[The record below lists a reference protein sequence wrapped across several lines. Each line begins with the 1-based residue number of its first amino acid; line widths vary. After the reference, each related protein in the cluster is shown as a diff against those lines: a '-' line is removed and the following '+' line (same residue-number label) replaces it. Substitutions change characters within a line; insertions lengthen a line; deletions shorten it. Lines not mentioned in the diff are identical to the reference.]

1 MAVIAPQTDVY
12 LLKVPLEID
21 NTNQLTFANA
31 TSQYNYFSSLPKL
44 SFDNFTYQRKDGF
57 IRIPALIDDIIQ
69 YNYVMYRNEG
79 FSNKWFYA
87 YIDKMEYMSNNMTAV
102 SITTDVWQTW
112 QFDLTYKRTFVERE
126 HVNDDTVGVNTVPE
140 DLELGD
146 YEIVDV
152 KNSPMYESSGSDHT
166 NDFVPCFCVTR
177 IANDD
182 NAMEGENNEIGNVF
196 TSLHFFAVSNFSDA
210 KQVIRVYEKRTGVSA
225 DDIVNIYMIPK
236 NCVNFILN
244 PSSVT
249 WIDGL
254 TPIGAQIYPL
264 YTSLT
269 DGPYQLQAPD
279 KLAENY
285 TPVNKKLLSYPFS
298 YFYVTNKC
306 GEEVVYRYEDFPI
319 EKVGDYT
326 RRTMTYKK
334 AYVPS
339 TSVSAKLYF
348 TKYKSWDESNGGGG
362 YGSRMYNYGVN
373 YAKVPVCAWTT
384 DYYTNWLTQNG
395 VNVFNDVA
403 SGLTGGMIQT
413 GVGASSG
420 NPAGVAGGLLSMVSS
435 VTSTVGSLQKA
446 SMTPWQAKGDI
457 NTGDLMYA
465 YTRNSISFYYMS
477 VRPEIARIC
486 DSYFSMFGYKVNT
499 VKIPNITGRRNWNY
513 VKTIGCYIEAD
524 IPQDDLQAI
533 KDMFNNG
540 VTFWHNAS
548 TFADYSQNNDII

>member
-31 TSQYNYFSSLPKL
+31 TAQFNYFNSLPKL
-44 SFDNFTYQRKDGF
+44 PFDNFTYQRKDGV

-87 YIDKMEYMSNNMTAV
+87 YIDKMEYLNDGVTAV

-112 QFDLTYKRTFVERE
+112 QFDLTYKTTFVERE
-126 HVNDDTVGVNTVPE
+126 HVNDDTIGLHTVPE
-140 DLELGD
+140 NLELGE

-152 KNSPMYESSGSDHT
+152 KNSPLYVSSGSDHT
-166 NDFVPCFCVTR
+166 NDFVPCFCVSK
-177 IANDD
+177 IANDT
-182 NAMEGENNEIGNVF
+182 NSMNGENNEIGNVF

-210 KQVIRVYEKRTGVSA
+210 KTVIEIYEKRGDVSA
-225 DDIVNIYMIPK
+225 NDIVNIYMIPR
-236 NCVNFILN
+236 NLVNFIAD
-244 PSSVT
+244 PSGIFVLGPPT
-249 WIDGL
+249 I
-254 TPIGAQIYPL
+254 TCQIYPL
-264 YTSLT
+264 FTSLT
-269 DGPYQLQAPD
+269 SDEYTLQAPAV
-279 KLAENY
+279 LAENY
-285 TPVNKKLLSYPFS
+285 VPVNNKLLTHPYS
-298 YFYVTNKC
+298 YFYVTNNC
-306 GEEVVYRYEDFPI
+306 GEDIEYKYEDFPL
-319 EKVGDYT
+319 ETVGQYT
-326 RRTMTYKK
+326 RRTMHYKK

-348 TKYKSWDESNGGGG
+348 THYKNWAEGNESKL
-362 YGSRMYNYGVN
+362 YNYGVN
-373 YAKVPVCAWTT
+373 FAKIPVCAWTT

-395 VNVFNDVA
+395 VNVGVDVF
-403 SGLTGGMIQT
+403 
-413 GVGASSG
+413 
-420 NPAGVAGGLLSMVSS
+420 AGVAGGLAGAIGGAATANPMAMVSG
-435 VTSTVGSLQKA
+435 VTSLA
-446 SMTPWQAKGDI
+446 STIGGTIGKMQQVRTTPWRAQGDI

-465 YTRNSISFYYMS
+465 YTRNSIKFYYMS
-477 VRPEIARIC
+477 IRPEYARII
-486 DSYFSMFGYKVNT
+486 DQYFSAFGYKVNT

-540 VTFWHNAS
+540 VTFWHNAN
-548 TFADYSQNNDII
+548 TFADYTQNNDII